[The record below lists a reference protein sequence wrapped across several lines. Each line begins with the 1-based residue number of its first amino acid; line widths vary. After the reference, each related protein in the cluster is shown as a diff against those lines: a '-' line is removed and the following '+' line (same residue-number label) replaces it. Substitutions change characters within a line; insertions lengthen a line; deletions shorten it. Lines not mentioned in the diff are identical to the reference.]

1 MQNTIDQITD
11 YLVGLVTSDKSSYN
25 PKELLKANIPSFIVE
40 RVRLHLEDKIKEDLS
55 ALESPWFDAESKL
68 VKESMND
75 FILAAVSTSQIPKT
89 ELYNV
94 LQLIVRDV
102 IKVFIEP
109 RKNFADYVFR
119 DNDELDYNEMALRC
133 TRITI
138 YKHFATAIPLYMKKK
153 GLKVLSRDR
162 CKMLI
167 QKLDAKL
174 VSSYTPQDWAQK
186 LEQLFVLFGGK
197 IEPKLLATFFED
209 KGLLNIAQKF
219 SNKRKPV
226 TKTDFIY
233 IISNEDLADFNVVE
247 VEQEETPAPE
257 KKVDES
263 KERYKNEDKE
273 ESLLES
279 FFGDYKYENSDKEEE
294 ETEESDS
301 LAGSYIDGGLSD
313 DEMNELLSDIA
324 QDGVVDTDSYHQ
336 VESLNEL
343 FSHQDEDDES
353 VQETSEEIAAT
364 IKKNKD
370 GGPEEIK
377 EFRENLISILDQAK
391 NSFENIKDEDEAE
404 EENAEEVI
412 EVQDTSDVVIEDEPL
427 VAEEDSEEPELPE
440 GEERPMW
447 AQFLSSDQMEVMMG
461 GKRNKDKKE
470 VPYEAP
476 DDIEVEDEVEIGEG
490 DPIEIDE
497 DGFPAEDNAQTTVE
511 YAEKLFN
518 ILDDRKEEFVE
529 VVFSGSEDNYV
540 KAVEKISGFG
550 GWKETSTFIQKDI
563 FVKNDVDLFSGA
575 TVDFTDRLQQFF
587 NELPNE

>member
-40 RVRLHLEDKIKEDLS
+40 RVRLHLEDKIKEDL
-55 ALESPWFDAESKL
+55 LTLRSPWYDSESKL
-68 VKESMND
+68 VKESWND
-75 FILAAVSTSQIPKT
+75 FVHSAISTSHIPKT
-89 ELYNV
+89 ELYSV
-94 LQLIVRDV
+94 LQIIVRDV

-119 DNDELDYNEMALRC
+119 ENDELDYNELSLRC
-133 TRITI
+133 SRITI

-153 GLKVLSRDR
+153 GLKVLNRER

-247 VEQEETPAPE
+247 VE
-257 KKVDES
+257 
-263 KERYKNEDKE
+263 KE
-273 ESLLES
+273 EEESPAQNKKEKIVKDDPEQSLLES
-279 FFGDYKYENSDKEEE
+279 FFGDYEYEKSEESEKEEE
-294 ETEESDS
+294 SES
-301 LAGSYIDGGLSD
+301 LAGQYIDGGLSD

-343 FSHQDEDDES
+343 FSHQDEEEES
-353 VQETSEEIAAT
+353 VYETSEEIAAN

-391 NSFENIKDEDEAE
+391 NSFENIKDEE
-404 EENAEEVI
+404 EEEPDQEEVI
-412 EVQDTSDVVIEDEPL
+412 EVADTGEVVIEDEPF
-427 VAEEDSEEPELPE
+427 VAEEGEEEEESELPE
-440 GEERPMW
+440 GEEKPMW

-461 GKRNKDKKE
+461 GKRNKDKKGE
-470 VPYEAP
+470 FTEDT
-476 DDIEVEDEVEIGEG
+476 DDLIEEEVEIEHGE
-490 DPIEIDE
+490 PLEVDE
-497 DGFPAEDNAQTTVE
+497 DGFLAEDSAQSTVANTE
-511 YAEKLFN
+511 ILFG
-518 ILDDRKEEFVE
+518 ILDDRKDEFVE
-529 VVFSGSEDNYV
+529 VVFSGSEANYV

-575 TVDFTDRLQQFF
+575 TVDFTDRLQQYF

>member
-11 YLVGLVTSDKSSYN
+11 YLVGLVTSDKSNYN

-55 ALESPWFDAESKL
+55 GLKSPWFDSESKL
-68 VKESMND
+68 VKESLND
-75 FILAAVSTSQIPKT
+75 FVHAAISTSHIPKT
-89 ELYNV
+89 ELYSV
-94 LQLIVRDV
+94 LQIIVGDV

-119 DNDELDYNEMALRC
+119 DNDELDFNEMALRC
-133 TRITI
+133 SRITI

-153 GLKVLSRDR
+153 GLKVLSRER

-167 QKLDAKL
+167 EKLDAKL

-209 KGLLNIAQKF
+209 KGLGNIAHKF
-219 SNKRKPV
+219 SYKRKPV

-233 IISNEDLADFNVVE
+233 IISNEDLTDFNVVE
-247 VEQEETPAPE
+247 AENEEERPVSKKNVEQKKEKPVKEDPE
-257 KKVDES
+257 Q
-263 KERYKNEDKE
+263 
-273 ESLLES
+273 SLLES
-279 FFGDYKYENSDKEEE
+279 FFGDYEYDKSEDEEKD
-294 ETEESDS
+294 EESES
-301 LAGSYIDGGLSD
+301 LAGRYIDGGLSD
-313 DEMNELLSDIA
+313 DEMNELLADIA

-343 FSHQDEDDES
+343 FSHQDEEEDS
-353 VQETSEEIAAT
+353 VYETSEEIAAN

-391 NSFENIKDEDEAE
+391 NSFENIKDEEDE
-404 EENAEEVI
+404 EESESEEVI
-412 EVQDTSDVVIEDEPL
+412 EVGDTRELIIDEEPL
-427 VAEEDSEEPELPE
+427 VADEEPEETDLAE
-440 GEERPMW
+440 GEEKPMW

-461 GKRNKDKKE
+461 GKRNTDKKVE
-470 VPYEAP
+470 SDEAP
-476 DDIEVEDEVEIGEG
+476 EEVIEEEEVDLG

-497 DGFPAEDNAQTTVE
+497 DGFLPDDKTKDTLAST
-511 YAEKLFN
+511 EKLFS

-529 VVFSGSEDNYV
+529 VVFSGSEDSYV

-575 TVDFTDRLQQFF
+575 TVDFTDRLQQYF